1 MQPKASGIWQ
11 GEDRIKLLVDVV
23 MLIHFGPFLVFP
35 LRRERLK
42 L

>member
-11 GEDRIKLLVDVV
+11 GENSIKLFVAVV
-23 MLIHFGPFLVFP
+23 MLIHFGPFLVCP